1 MLWLLVAGHCP
12 LLSLLAAA
20 SSGLWAGGPFQLHAA
35 GAVGFTQSFG
45 RCFVI
50 VILLWVNSSYFS

>member
-12 LLSLLAAA
+12 APQPARCCQ
-20 SSGLWAGGPFQLHAA
+20 LWAGGPFQLHAA
-35 GAVGFTQSFG
+35 GAAGFTQSFG